1 MKKLFLFFIL
11 LAIVAID
18 VQAQTFI
25 QKCSSG
31 QELKYLIQADQKT
44 VALVEIVMEE
54 YLGEDYPGDLVIP
67 EKVTYKGRD
76 YAVTAIGKRTFVG
89 NYGVL
94 QTVTIPKSIT
104 SIDGSA
110 FGDGGETGIY
120 DVTVAKDNPVYQVE
134 GEELGNSAITKL
146 VDKRTGQVLWFTV
159 EEFPYEDDP
168 EVEEEITIV
177 DEEPIIRIPA
187 SRAEYPGG
195 MPALRE
201 FLAANCHYPKE
212 AQEKG
217 RQGVV
222 MLEFVVE
229 KDGTIST
236 ITVLRGVCEALDEE
250 AIRVVRAMPKW
261 KPGENNGQPCRSYF
275 QLPITFTLE

>member
-1 MKKLFLFFIL
+1 MKKLFPLFFL
-11 LAIVAID
+11 LTIVAID

-94 QTVTIPKSIT
+94 QTVHIPKSIT

-159 EEFPYEDDP
+159 EEFSYEDDP
-168 EVEEEITIV
+168 EVEEEINIV
-177 DEEPIIRIPA
+177 DEEPIIRIPE
-187 SRAEYPGG
+187 SRAEFPGG
-195 MPALRE
+195 MAALRE
-201 FLAANCHYPKE
+201 YLAANCHYPKE
-212 AQEKG
+212 AREKG
-217 RQGVV
+217 QQGMV

-236 ITVLRGVCEALDEE
+236 ITVLRGICEALDEE

-275 QLPITFTLE
+275 QLPITFMLQ